1 MPIWLWGLATAE
13 VAQGPGSVAEHTQ
26 LAAVTEKGQ
35 QWLESTARQDIVAA
49 CWGVTS
55 NVTESPD
62 GLFAD
67 IWLVAAE
74 KLDEDWDGTS
84 LDDDLGLL
92 SRARSNVGQSPRSL
106 ELNKSVR
113 GTEELDEAA
122 DNAGLDDLL
131 DRWVSLLRK
140 ELSELGG
147 GLNLKIDLVGQ
158 NAGNHLWKI
167 LVQLKSNTC

>member
-13 VAQGPGSVAEHTQ
+13 VAQSPGSVAEHAQ
-26 LAAVTEKGQ
+26 LAAVTKEGQ
-35 QWLESTARQDIVAA
+35 KWLESTARQDVVAA

-55 NVTESPD
+55 NVTESPN

-67 IWLVAAE
+67 IWLVTAE
-74 KLDEDWDGTS
+74 KLDEDWDGTG

-92 SRARSNVGQSPRSL
+92 SRAGGDVGQSPCSL
-106 ELNKSVR
+106 ELNKSVW
-113 GTEELDEAA
+113 GAEKLHEAA

-147 GLNLKIDLVGQ
+147 GLNLEIDLVGQ

-167 LVQLKSNTC
+167 FIQLQSKSC